1 MIKHLKSVGKKFR
14 EMIKKGKQLR
24 PDSKFLI
31 ITFFL
36 CFVSVTIYSISH
48 TVSSHDN
55 MIIIRTLFSALFGYI
70 VENFTRDGD
79 EPLPTKIIQKGQE
92 LEKREVDHQ
101 EVSYEQEDIGIE
113 AYQQEGIKG
122 DIKETIKTEYHIEER
137 DREEYTLKEPMLEI
151 RVLIIG
157 HVVMFIVALLII
169 GSFFSIDQT
178 NPSLILLK
186 NTAFAGVGFLIS
198 ASHTKEKK

>member
-1 MIKHLKSVGKKFR
+1 
-14 EMIKKGKQLR
+14 
-24 PDSKFLI
+24 
-31 ITFFL
+31 
-36 CFVSVTIYSISH
+36 
-48 TVSSHDN
+48 
-55 MIIIRTLFSALFGYI
+55 
-70 VENFTRDGD
+70 
-79 EPLPTKIIQKGQE
+79 
-92 LEKREVDHQ
+92 
-101 EVSYEQEDIGIE
+101 
-113 AYQQEGIKG
+113 
-122 DIKETIKTEYHIEER
+122 
-137 DREEYTLKEPMLEI
+137 MLEI

>member
-36 CFVSVTIYSISH
+36 CFVSVTISSISH

-198 ASHTKEKK
+198 ASHTKGKK

>member
-36 CFVSVTIYSISH
+36 CFVSVTISSISH

-92 LEKREVDHQ
+92 LEKREVDYQ

-198 ASHTKEKK
+198 ASHTKEMK

>member
-36 CFVSVTIYSISH
+36 CFVSVTISSISH

-92 LEKREVDHQ
+92 LEKREVDYQ

-178 NPSLILLK
+178 
-186 NTAFAGVGFLIS
+186 
-198 ASHTKEKK
+198 KE